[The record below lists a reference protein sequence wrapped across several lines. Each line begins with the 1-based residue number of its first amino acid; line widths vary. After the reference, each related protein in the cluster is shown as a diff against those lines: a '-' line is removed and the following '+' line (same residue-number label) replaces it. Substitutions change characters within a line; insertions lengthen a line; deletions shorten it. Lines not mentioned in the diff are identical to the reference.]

1 MNKDVLKII
10 LAQCLSRFGDNIEYI
25 ALCLLCYKI
34 TGSVIPVG
42 IVGILSALPNILFT
56 LIGGALSEYREKKK
70 IMIICEIARGF
81 FILLVPLLSFLNRV
95 EVIYLVTF
103 LVSIVES
110 FFEPCCTS
118 YLSCSVNE
126 DEYTKL
132 SSISNSLYQ
141 AISIIGLAF
150 GGILIGFI
158 GEYNAFILDAVT
170 FFASASIIGTIKKC
184 KVEEIQT
191 KNKNIICDI
200 REGITCLWKNTGI
213 KVYLLLLFIVSILV
227 SPLEP
232 YITEVMNNI
241 ENSDYG
247 IGIMFAILSI
257 GVIIGNLVLMYFQK
271 FIKSNNKMI
280 TLMIIIGISGVILL
294 MQKNLVVLGIGI
306 LVLGIVSG
314 CLRTI
319 SVSSIM
325 TSVEKQFRA
334 RTSSVILLVVLCLA
348 PLGTMLASVLIEFD
362 MMILFWLMELVLL
375 GIFIYNYYKIRD
387 KLK

>member
-1 MNKDVLKII
+1 MIQSNPRGGSLPIFADNFIDFKGTVTRLCNLEHFYMLMN
-10 LAQCLSRFGDNIEYI
+10 
-25 ALCLLCYKI
+25 
-34 TGSVIPVG
+34 
-42 IVGILSALPNILFT
+42 
-56 LIGGALSEYREKKK
+56 
-70 IMIICEIARGF
+70 
-81 FILLVPLLSFLNRV
+81 
-95 EVIYLVTF
+95 
-103 LVSIVES
+103 
-110 FFEPCCTS
+110 
-118 YLSCSVNE
+118 
-126 DEYTKL
+126 
-132 SSISNSLYQ
+132 NS
-141 AISIIGLAF
+141 G
-150 GGILIGFI
+150 
-158 GEYNAFILDAVT
+158 
-170 FFASASIIGTIKKC
+170 
-184 KVEEIQT
+184 
-191 KNKNIICDI
+191 
-200 REGITCLWKNTGI
+200 
-213 KVYLLLLFIVSILV
+213 LLLLFIVSILV